1 MRMLPSVSPIRKDET
16 KMNEILSALLT
27 KRSIIALLG
36 MMDGAYF
43 VSRKDILDWLNDLL
57 SLNLTKIEQTA
68 SGAVAC
74 QVIEYI
80 YPGSVP
86 LHRVNWEAKSE
97 YEYVQNYKL
106 LQASFTKNRVQRHVD
121 VPRLIRAKYQDN
133 LEFCQWLKA
142 FFEQAAPPERLDY
155 DPVAARSKG
164 KGGKVARKHFASTSK
179 QHNSKLL
186 PTDRNKAAAVSKP
199 ISKQRPTSA
208 SNRTRVTSSA
218 GSKENKPGNVSRS
231 RNIAGKSQPESNTS
245 RSAPAK
251 SSSTNEASVINEKLM
266 MKNKELESLLAELEL
281 TSSTIEKERDFYF
294 GKLRD
299 VEIMCQIHEEAN
311 QDVKGSSSPEKL
323 IKKIFKVLYATIEEN
338 VEVDDDGNIVGYT
351 TETESDILDD
361 KIFEEDYKNEGEER
375 LDDFVDDKGYESAG
389 VEVSLPDAGR
399 DSIDIE
405 IEKSFQSLGVHD
417 DDDDDDLLVY

>member
-1 MRMLPSVSPIRKDET
+1 MSHNADAAI
-16 KMNEILSALLT
+16 
-27 KRSIIALLG
+27 G

-142 FFEQAAPPERLDY
+142 FFEQAAPPERQDY

-199 ISKQRPTSA
+199 ISKQRPTST

-231 RNIAGKSQPESNTS
+231 KNGLGRSQPESNIS
-245 RSAPAK
+245 RSTPAI

-351 TETESDILDD
+351 TETESDILND
-361 KIFEEDYKNEGEER
+361 KLSEEDYKNEGEER
-375 LDDFVDDKGYESAG
+375 LDDFVDDNGYESAG
-389 VEVSLPDAGR
+389 VEVSLPDTGR